1 MRMFTHLKIIS
12 LILFS
17 LALARPALAD
27 FETAAGYWKLLG
39 QQKQV
44 PQLLNLR
51 GTRDIAILEV
61 VGDCGGALCSWGA
74 TRADLLFDADGNVVR
89 WQASLQNGDDFHEF
103 DAFVVNGEIVM
114 DYMGDFSTAAN
125 LVTATLIF
133 GSVTEAE
140 IAAMAGGSSDGGGDE
155 AVLEGDTDDA
165 VADGGTGDAGGT
177 GDGSGGTGTGPSL
190 EEQIVTGGLI
200 LGGLLLLNELLDNGG
215 SEPPAPDPAPAPA
228 DPADL
233 CGMEAVKPYMNKRY
247 TDIPAALIKP
257 GDRVHSN
264 RDSVTMDL
272 RPTRLNVV
280 YRFANKK
287 VFKLGCY

>member
-103 DAFVVNGEIVM
+103 DAFVVE
-114 DYMGDFSTAAN
+114 
-125 LVTATLIF
+125 
-133 GSVTEAE
+133 
-140 IAAMAGGSSDGGGDE
+140 
-155 AVLEGDTDDA
+155 
-165 VADGGTGDAGGT
+165 
-177 GDGSGGTGTGPSL
+177 
-190 EEQIVTGGLI
+190 
-200 LGGLLLLNELLDNGG
+200 
-215 SEPPAPDPAPAPA
+215 
-228 DPADL
+228 
-233 CGMEAVKPYMNKRY
+233 
-247 TDIPAALIKP
+247 
-257 GDRVHSN
+257 
-264 RDSVTMDL
+264 
-272 RPTRLNVV
+272 
-280 YRFANKK
+280 
-287 VFKLGCY
+287 